1 MRAHSIIAHSP
12 WRLGQWKLSNC
23 IIHPDPVLNKIGYLP
38 IHFFIRPDGGLT
50 LETPALE
57 TLYGGQLTLSTQ
69 LIKLNRLV
77 ILLIDYNFFR
87 KLSLLFICSL
97 VHYFVRLLLHLF
109 TFSFLYPF
117 IHSPVHLFFFSV
129 FHPFICLCVLFFT
142 GSFIYVIY
150 IDVFWMSGIYKL
162 QLTFW
167 NRNVMLF
174 FRRGCLSAKP
184 NFHLFQGGRW
194 DAQLLSFVLVCLPCH
209 TSQVGYSAKIWR

>member
-1 MRAHSIIAHSP
+1 MRAHSIIVHSP
-12 WRLGQWKLSNC
+12 WCLGQWKPLNC
-23 IIHPDPVLNKIGYLP
+23 IIQSDPVLTDKIGYLP

-97 VHYFVRLLLHLF
+97 VHYFVRLFLHLF

-117 IHSPVHLFFFSV
+117 IHSPVHLFSFS
-129 FHPFICLCVLFFT
+129 
-142 GSFIYVIY
+142 S
-150 IDVFWMSGIYKL
+150 
-162 QLTFW
+162 
-167 NRNVMLF
+167 
-174 FRRGCLSAKP
+174 
-184 NFHLFQGGRW
+184 FHLFMRFILHW
-194 DAQLLSFVLVCLPCH
+194 FFHSCH
-209 TSQVGYSAKIWR
+209 IYRFILNVRYL

>member
-1 MRAHSIIAHSP
+1 MRAHSIIVHSP
-12 WRLGQWKLSNC
+12 WRLGQWKHSNC

-117 IHSPVHLFFFSV
+117 IHSPVHLFFCSV

-142 GSFIYVIY
+142 GSFIHVIY

-167 NRNVMLF
+167 NRNVMFF
-174 FRRGCLSAKP
+174 FRRGCLSAKL
-184 NFHLFQGGRW
+184 NFHRFQGGRW

>member
-1 MRAHSIIAHSP
+1 MKR
-12 WRLGQWKLSNC
+12 
-23 IIHPDPVLNKIGYLP
+23 
-38 IHFFIRPDGGLT
+38 
-50 LETPALE
+50 
-57 TLYGGQLTLSTQ
+57 
-69 LIKLNRLV
+69 NRLV
-77 ILLIDYNFFR
+77 ILLIDHNFFR

-97 VHYFVRLLLHLF
+97 VHYFVRLFLHLF

-184 NFHLFQGGRW
+184 NFHRFQGGRW